1 MASLSACDN
10 TLDPDSHLMRSPF
23 GSPINSQDH
32 INNSH
37 PHLYSSVLS
46 PSGPSWSYHQQQ
58 HPNHQFPQFH
68 SRQNSNSIPVTTRN
82 IMSPLQNDLHHS
94 PGIKSSAMF
103 DNVKKQYRHERQH
116 SPNDPLYQQNHA
128 QTMIATLH
136 SRSDSYDAR
145 NGYGFPPS
153 QPQPQHSSPRSHIA
167 GMAMVTM
174 PSSSDDPSHSSHSKH
189 TQEKQLSSA
198 PGGQKGTTTLKR
210 RITKEKLA
218 KNDREEVW
226 PPDVENAFHEALK
239 VIPKLGRRKILVG
252 GKPHGRNELI
262 SDYIFK
268 HTAKK
273 RTRKQVSSHIQVLK
287 NTRKNEPEFLKLLME
302 NEDGDDDSVLMGNT
316 NGPPSEAGSPGGEP
330 LSPTGPPEYDIFEGE
345 AMLESCA
352 TTPTPNQYP
361 YNPSSLHH
369 DFPHHDSHHERS
381 ESSVLSDAGQDPT
394 LLYNESSRSSSSQS
408 IYPQTVTTPDSAVSL
423 SSDHR
428 QYEYGYNQL
437 SFSAM
442 NESGLNPM
450 SIMGN
455 NLSDQGYP
463 FWPTAFALFTEYPS
477 TDDSNNNNTSSTT
490 TKIHTL
496 ARSQDLAYQTFATLD
511 VHQMAA
517 DKFPSL
523 YDLYQVSMCT
533 FLSFKIKL
541 DLNLNLTGAFGN
553 TSLFE
558 SSERFAIESKT
569 SIYSF
574 GSRVLESREVKHAAF
589 AEDHNKFVYK
599 FEFVNQFFGAF
610 LSGIKNLGTWEEIDS
625 ALNNLAV
632 VQVIEDMD
640 KGFEGGAGA
649 GAPLLVMVYEFE
661 RGHGDVDIAFITDGA
676 DMLESIVC

>member
-1 MASLSACDN
+1 
-10 TLDPDSHLMRSPF
+10 
-23 GSPINSQDH
+23 
-32 INNSH
+32 
-37 PHLYSSVLS
+37 
-46 PSGPSWSYHQQQ
+46 
-58 HPNHQFPQFH
+58 
-68 SRQNSNSIPVTTRN
+68 
-82 IMSPLQNDLHHS
+82 MSPLQNDLHHS

-153 QPQPQHSSPRSHIA
+153 QPQPQHSSPRGHIA

-174 PSSSDDPSHSSHSKH
+174 P
-189 TQEKQLSSA
+189 T
-198 PGGQKGTTTLKR
+198 
-210 RITKEKLA
+210 
-218 KNDREEVW
+218 
-226 PPDVENAFHEALK
+226 LK

-316 NGPPSEAGSPGGEP
+316 NGPSSEAGSPGGEP

-369 DFPHHDSHHERS
+369 DFPHHDNHHERS

-649 GAPLLVMVYEFE
+649 GAPLLVMVEEPVCEFVN
-661 RGHGDVDIAFITDGA
+661 GDNCDQP
-676 DMLESIVC
+676 LQ

>member
-1 MASLSACDN
+1 
-10 TLDPDSHLMRSPF
+10 
-23 GSPINSQDH
+23 
-32 INNSH
+32 
-37 PHLYSSVLS
+37 
-46 PSGPSWSYHQQQ
+46 
-58 HPNHQFPQFH
+58 
-68 SRQNSNSIPVTTRN
+68 
-82 IMSPLQNDLHHS
+82 MSPLQNDSLHHS
-94 PGIKSSAMF
+94 PGIKSSVIF
-103 DNVKKQYRHERQH
+103 DNIKKNQYRHGRQH
-116 SPNDPLYQQNHA
+116 SANDNPLYQQNHA
-128 QTMIATLH
+128 QTLLAVLNH
-136 SRSDSYDAR
+136 NRSDSYDNAR
-145 NGYGFPPS
+145 YGFPS
-153 QPQPQHSSPRSHIA
+153 HAQPQPSSRGHIA
-167 GMAMVTM
+167 GMAMVSM
-174 PSSSDDPSHSSHSKH
+174 PSSDDPSPHSKH
-189 TQEKQLSSA
+189 TQDKLPNVS
-198 PGGQKGTTTLKR
+198 GQKPAPSLKR

-268 HTAKK
+268 HTSKK

-302 NEDGDDDSVLMGNT
+302 NEDGDDDTVLMSNT
-316 NGPPSEAGSPGGEP
+316 NGPTSDAGSPGAEP
-330 LSPTGPPEYDIFEGE
+330 LSPNGPPDYDIFEGE

-352 TTPTPNQYP
+352 TTPTPANQYP
-361 YNPSSLHH
+361 YNQSSLHH
-369 DFPHHDSHHERS
+369 EFSHPDSHHERS
-381 ESSVLSDAGQDPT
+381 ESSVLSDAGQDT
-394 LLYNESSRSSSSQS
+394 ALLYHESSRSSSQS
-408 IYPQTVTTPDSAVSL
+408 IYPHTVTTPDSAVSL

-450 SIMGN
+450 SIMGASH
-455 NLSDQGYP
+455 LSDPGYP
-463 FWPTAFALFTEYPS
+463 FWPTAFALFTEYPF
-477 TDDSNNNNTSSTT
+477 TDDNGNSSAT

-511 VHQMAA
+511 VHQMPAE
-517 DKFPSL
+517 KFPGL

-533 FLSFKIKL
+533 FLLFKIKL
-541 DLNLNLTGAFGN
+541 DLNLNLMGVFGN

-574 GSRVLESREVKHAAF
+574 GSRVLEAQEVTHAAF
-589 AEDHNKFVYK
+589 VEDHHQQQSGNSKFVYK

-640 KGFEGGAGA
+640 KGFEVGTGGT

-661 RGHGDVDIAFITDGA
+661 RGHGDVDIAFIADGA